1 MDIPMVTPWSH
12 GIPFL
17 DLFGKYRML
26 YRLDVRAHLV
36 ETGDPVVVSS
46 FSLGLVVWDLIVAAI
61 QGLETFQP
69 TRMRIT

>member
-1 MDIPMVTPWSH
+1 
-12 GIPFL
+12 
-17 DLFGKYRML
+17 ML